1 MPRPAFLEPSRRY
14 RVTRRRVRSRSR
26 SRSRSNS
33 INRSRSRNSSSTL
46 KNYLGKK
53 VADAF
58 SVDVME
64 GLEQMFKD
72 PKDTSLL
79 EDNYRFEERE
89 GSSGDEK
96 CRRHIW
102 ILKNYSTII
111 GMLRQCNNRIEIK
124 VSQSPSR
131 YVEYV
136 PNLQLTPTIDY
147 KIARYKRGEQV

>member
-14 RVTRRRVRSRSR
+14 RVTRRVRSRSR
-26 SRSRSNS
+26 SRSRS
-33 INRSRSRNSSSTL
+33 INRNRSRNSSSTL

-58 SVDVME
+58 RVDVME

-72 PKDTSLL
+72 PDDTSLL
-79 EDNYRFEERE
+79 EDKYRFEERQGE
-89 GSSGDEK
+89 SGDEK

-102 ILKNYSTII
+102 ILKSYSTII
-111 GMLRQCNNRIEIK
+111 GKLRQCNNRIEIK
-124 VSQSPSR
+124 VSEHTSR

-147 KIARYKRGEQV
+147 KIARYKRGEKV

>member
-14 RVTRRRVRSRSR
+14 RVTRRVRSRSR
-26 SRSRSNS
+26 SRSRS

-53 VADAF
+53 IADAF
-58 SVDVME
+58 SVNVME

-72 PKDTSLL
+72 PDDTSLL
-79 EDNYRFEERE
+79 EDKYRFEERQ
-89 GSSGDEK
+89 GKSGDEK

-102 ILKNYSTII
+102 ILKSYSTII
-111 GMLRQCNNRIEIK
+111 GKLRQCNNRIEIK
-124 VSQSPSR
+124 VSEHPSR

-147 KIARYKRGEQV
+147 KIARYKRGETV